1 MRVVTLRVVAL
12 SVVLSAGASAISHA
26 RQPTTAIAPITYG
39 QTAPGDVQRAFS
51 DELPRALTTAGF
63 QLMPP
68 NEVDMRVGER
78 PEFLQCRAGGCLAEE
93 AAFLRVGRL
102 ALPRLERAPEGGYNV
117 GISLYDSAHKRILC
131 DAVERVGSA
140 GEIRDK
146 LHAMAN
152 KLRRDV
158 SRPGRLEVTAHPDAV
173 VSIDGEAKGK
183 TPWSGDLESGDHVVG
198 LEHGGDRVERDVNV
212 APGTTARVEVSLTA
226 VAPTPSGERSPVL
239 TPLKWAAL
247 SVGAVALGVGIGL
260 VVIDGHGTCSTMAGQ
275 RQCPEVYDT
284 QTGGIV
290 AVAGGGALIA
300 TSIVLFVLDRPKR

>member
-1 MRVVTLRVVAL
+1 MRAVTLRVVAL
-12 SVVLSAGASAISHA
+12 SVGLSAIASARAYA

-39 QTAPGDVQRAFS
+39 QTAPGEVQRAFS

-78 PEFLQCRAGGCLAEE
+78 PELLQCRAGGCLAEE
-93 AAFLRVGRL
+93 ASFLRVGRL

-117 GISLYDSAHKRILC
+117 GISLYDAAQKRILC
-131 DAVERVGSA
+131 DAVERAASA

-146 LHAMAN
+146 LHAMAT

-183 TPWSGDLESGDHVVG
+183 TPWAGELESGDHLVA
-198 LEHGGDRVERDVNV
+198 LEHAGDRVERDVNV

-226 VAPTPSGERSPVL
+226 AAPPPSGRSPVL
-239 TPLKWAAL
+239 GPLKWTAL
-247 SVGAVALGVGIGL
+247 ATGAVALGVGIGL
-260 VVIDGHGTCSTMAGQ
+260 VVIDGRGTCSTMAGQ

-284 QTGGIV
+284 RTGGIV
-290 AVAGGGALIA
+290 AVAGGGALVA
-300 TSIVLFVLDRPKR
+300 TAIVLFVLDRPKR

>member
-1 MRVVTLRVVAL
+1 MRGVTLRVVAL
-12 SVVLSAGASAISHA
+12 SVGLSASASAIVHA

-78 PEFLQCRAGGCLAEE
+78 PEFLQCRAGGCLVEE

-117 GISLYDSAHKRILC
+117 GISLYDAAHKRILC
-131 DAVERVGSA
+131 DAVERVASA

-146 LHAMAN
+146 LHAMAK

-183 TPWSGDLESGDHVVG
+183 TPWSGDLESGDHLVA

-212 APGTTARVEVSLTA
+212 APGTTARVDVSLA
-226 VAPTPSGERSPVL
+226 AAPVPSGERSSVL
-239 TPLKWAAL
+239 KPLKWAAL
-247 SVGAVALGVGIGL
+247 STGVVALGVGIGL
-260 VVIDGHGTCSTMAGQ
+260 VVLDGRGTCSTMTGQ

-284 QTGGIV
+284 RTGGIV
-290 AVAGGGALIA
+290 ALAAGGALVA
-300 TSIVLFVLDRPKR
+300 TGIVLFVLDRPKR